1 MQVDLNKYN
10 IINWLNTFK
19 KITLKTRIVK
29 MDSNLIDFIN
39 QDGILIHDKYEINE
53 VNNNYNIN
61 DINIDDNNN
70 NNNNNKKNDNDY
82 IDNYN
87 NDLSE

>member
-53 VNNNYNIN
+53 VNNEKIFLSNL
-61 DINIDDNNN
+61 
-70 NNNNNKKNDNDY
+70 NKVR
-82 IDNYN
+82 ILPWL
-87 NDLSE
+87 LSK